1 MGEDFH
7 MTQVILDKIQ
17 KVYSGDVAAVDDF
30 SLEIPTGKLVA
41 FLGPS
46 GCGKTTTLKMIAG
59 LIQPTTGRILFD
71 GDDVLPIP
79 AEKRGAVMVFQNY
92 LLFPYMSVGDNVGFG
107 LKMRGVKKRVISEK
121 VAEMLALVK
130 LPDIAR
136 RRPTQLSGGQ
146 QQRVA
151 LARALITEPRVLL
164 LDEPLSNLDAHLR
177 DEMRD
182 LILSIQRELA
192 VTTVFVTHDQEE
204 AVLLADQ
211 IALMFDGLLLQYASP
226 AEFYQR
232 PISERAARFF
242 GGVNFIPARRDN
254 GLVKTDIGAFHFAAQ
269 EGERAPS
276 GTAVMTIRPEQIRLN
291 GSAENNLVKGRI
303 RERIYVGTYTRY
315 RISLGDHEIEAI
327 RSADLP
333 GAIGVGDEVDVHFP
347 ADRIWVVPA

>member
-1 MGEDFH
+1 
-7 MTQVILDKIQ
+7 MTRVTLDAICKT
-17 KVYSGDVAAVDDF
+17 YTGGDAPAVHDF
-30 SLEIPTGKLVA
+30 SLEIDSGRLVA

-59 LIQPTTGRILFD
+59 LIEPSSGRIDFD
-71 GDDVLPIP
+71 GENVLPIP

-107 LKMRGVKKRVISEK
+107 LKMRGVPKREIQKRVS
-121 VAEMLALVK
+121 EMLALVK
-130 LPDIAR
+130 LPDIAK
-136 RRPTQLSGGQ
+136 RRPSQLSGGQ

-177 DEMRD
+177 DEMRE

-211 IALMFDGLLLQYASP
+211 IALMFDGLLRQFASP

-232 PISERAARFF
+232 PISQRAARFF
-242 GGVNFIPARRDN
+242 GGVNFIAGQRSN
-254 GLVKTDIGAFHFAAQ
+254 GLLRTDIGEFRFD
-269 EGERAPS
+269 APGHAS
-276 GTAVMTIRPEQIRLN
+276 APTGRIVLTIRPEQIELN
-291 GSAENNLVKGRI
+291 AAADDNSVTGRI
-303 RERIYVGTYTRY
+303 RERIYVGRYTRY
-315 RISLGDHEIEAI
+315 KIALGGHEVEAV

-333 GAIGVGDEVDVHFP
+333 GALNAGDAVQVRFP
-347 ADRIWVVPA
+347 PNRIWVVAG

>member
-1 MGEDFH
+1 
-7 MTQVILDKIQ
+7 MTQVILEKIQ
-17 KVYSGDVAAVDDF
+17 KVYTRGDLAAVDDF
-30 SLEIPTGKLVA
+30 SLTIPSGELVA

-71 GDDVLPIP
+71 GEDVLPIP

-107 LKMRGVKKRVISEK
+107 LKMRGVNKRVIAER

-130 LPDIAR
+130 LPDIAK

-177 DEMRD
+177 DEMRE
-182 LILSIQRELA
+182 LILSIQRDLA

-242 GGVNFIPARRDN
+242 GGVNFIPARRNN
-254 GLVKTDIGAFHFAAQ
+254 GMVRTDIGDFHFAAQ

-276 GTAVMTIRPEQIRLN
+276 GAAVMTIRPEQIRLN
-291 GSAENNLVKGRI
+291 DSAENNLVKGRI

-315 RISLGDHEIEAI
+315 KITLGDHEIEAI

-333 GAIGVGDEVDVHFP
+333 EAIGVGDEVDVHFP